1 MEVGNHLGDHL
12 LEREHEDGVLGVVVF
27 EVRLA
32 EHVRDQS
39 EQPARLALDRPEGL
53 DGDRIVGQRRSAED
67 VHVALDARQRRSQL
81 VRRGRD
87 EVALHPV
94 ELAELR
100 DRVLFALQQI
110 GELVGLIL
118 ELVVLSAERP
128 GDADHQRQHHDVERE
143 QTDRE
148 RDRERAGQPIDLGL
162 DHGVVLVDLDH
173 TDDRTAHPDA
183 ERHVRL
189 EQPAPELSLAH
200 VLVRREIGDVALQFP
215 AERFL
220 QVVLEG
226 RLQPDLLL
234 IVGERH
240 HPGGAPELDPEDPRV
255 GEQGR
260 SDRRLD
266 LVVPG
271 AGDGSGEVGCRELG
285 ADGLVRHKLGS
296 ARGRALFARADV
308 TGPERR
314 DERPDHDEDDQARER
329 EHRHDPCVRY
339 ASVVPRRHTQRYRPV
354 GMPGEVRGFRYRD
367 QAIPCPHVLFQR
379 ARPVRPPR

>member
-1 MEVGNHLGDHL
+1 MKTAFWASSC
-12 LEREHEDGVLGVVVF
+12 F

-53 DGDRIVGQRRSAED
+53 DGDRVVGQRRSAED

-118 ELVVLSAERP
+118 ELVVLAAERP
-128 GDADHQRQHHDVERE
+128 GDADHQGQHHDVERQE
-143 QTDRE
+143 ADGE

-162 DHGVVLVDLDH
+162 DHRVVLVDLDH
-173 TDDRTAHPDA
+173 ADDGTAHPDA

-189 EQPAPELSLAH
+189 EQPAPQLSFAH
-200 VLVRREIGDVALQFP
+200 VLVRGEIGDVALQLP

-234 IVGERH
+234 IVGVRH
-240 HPGGAPELDPEDPRV
+240 HPRGTPELDPEDPGV

-260 SDRRLD
+260 SHRRLD

-271 AGDGSGEVGCRELG
+271 AGDGSGEVGCLELG
-285 ADGLVRHKLGS
+285 ADGLVRHQLGP
-296 ARGRALFARADV
+296 ARGRALLAHADV
-308 TGPERR
+308 AGTDGR
-314 DERPDHDEDDQARER
+314 DEHPDHDEDDQARER
-329 EHRHDPCVRY
+329 EDRHDPSMRY
-339 ASVVPRRHTQRYRPV
+339 AAVLAYRHTSRYRPV
-354 GMPGEVRGFRYRD
+354 GRSGEIRGFRYRD
-367 QAIPCPHVLFQR
+367 QAIPCPHGLFER